1 MTTEFLLALM
11 SNAHG
16 SRTACCNAVLVA
28 LRTTA
33 GALAVSVAWP
43 SATMAQPDSGHP
55 RAEALAKPAT
65 GSLRDPVLDLAEAVI
80 LSRDDQPAVTAF
92 ESDAIASEEAA
103 RAAATLPDP
112 ELTVGIRDFP
122 VTGRNAFSPTTD
134 NFTMYTIG
142 VMREQVRR
150 SKREAESSRLRA
162 EAFAN
167 RAGATAQGQRIHREV
182 MIAWID
188 AVEAKA
194 KQRLLGRLISDLRV
208 GHQVMEAGIPTG
220 SSTPAL
226 ALQMQAEIALANAQ
240 EAKARGE
247 EARARASLGRWIGA
261 AAQRPL
267 PDAIPVLDPP
277 SRAVAAVSLD
287 QHPQVLVAEA
297 QEQVSLKQID
307 VATADRKRDLTWSVM
322 YGWRPDYGD
331 LVSAQVSFPLL
342 LNKAGRQN
350 RRIAEA
356 TARADAARLRTEDTK
371 RELSGAFETALADY
385 KSADAQLAIINS
397 QAVPS
402 LEASFSA
409 AEARYGA
416 GQGGLDLP
424 LTIVRRYVEVT
435 IQSLEEQADRAR
447 AAAELFYLT
456 RHAAR

>member
-1 MTTEFLLALM
+1 MKSRHGRM
-11 SNAHG
+11 SNVHG
-16 SRTACCNAVLVA
+16 SRSLRGNAVLLP
-28 LRTTA
+28 LRTA
-33 GALAVSVAWP
+33 ASALAFSVAWP
-43 SATMAQPDSGHP
+43 AATIAQHGSAHP
-55 RAEALAKPAT
+55 KAEAIAKPALESFR
-65 GSLRDPVLDLAEAVI
+65 GPVLGLPEAVI
-80 LSRDDQPAVTAF
+80 LSRDQPAVTAF

-103 RAAATLPDP
+103 RAAGTLPDP
-112 ELTVGIRDFP
+112 QLTVGIRDFP
-122 VTGRNAFSPTTD
+122 VTGGDAFSPTAD

-150 SKREAESSRLRA
+150 SKREAEASRLNA
-162 EAFAN
+162 EAFAS
-167 RAGATAQGQRIHREV
+167 RAGATAQGRRIHREV

-208 GHQVMEAGIPTG
+208 SHQVMEAGIPTG
-220 SSTPAL
+220 SSTIAI
-226 ALQMQAEIALANAQ
+226 ALQMQAEIALAQAQ

-261 AAQRPL
+261 AARRPL

-277 SRAVAAVSLD
+277 SRALAAASLD

-297 QEQVSLKQID
+297 QEQVSRKQID
-307 VATADRKRDLTWSVM
+307 VANADRKRDLTWSVT

-342 LNKAGRQN
+342 INKAGRQN

-356 TARADAARLRTEDTK
+356 TARADAARLRTDDAK

-385 KSADAQLAIINS
+385 ESADAQLAIINA

-416 GQGGLDLP
+416 GQGTLDLP
-424 LTIVRRYVEVT
+424 LNIVRRYVEVT

-456 RHAAR
+456 RDVSR